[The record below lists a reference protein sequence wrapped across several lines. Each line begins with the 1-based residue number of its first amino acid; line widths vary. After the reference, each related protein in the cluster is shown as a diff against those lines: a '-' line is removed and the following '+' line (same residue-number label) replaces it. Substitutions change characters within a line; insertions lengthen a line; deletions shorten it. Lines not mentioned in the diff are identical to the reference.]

1 MFSVYTDLDKNVKS
15 VIGSELLAQFGI
27 DYFKN
32 ASTLGA
38 LSNTAITY
46 LLENGTIFQLDK
58 GDQLFAYDSPGDNFF
73 VVLKGTIQFYKA
85 GKHQPTHIRDYLF
98 GQEIGSVAMIGLHNR
113 SGEAFAGE
121 DSIALKVSCSLFHSL
136 HENFP
141 TDFGILL
148 LNLSREM
155 ARRLRES
162 DEKLAEHNIT
172 H

>member
-1 MFSVYTDLDKNVKS
+1 MRNLMAN
-15 VIGSELLAQFGI
+15 ELIEEFGM
-27 DYFKN
+27 DYFKS

-46 LLENGTIFQLDK
+46 LLEKGTLFQLNK

-73 VVLKGTIQFYKA
+73 VVLKGTIQFYKP
-85 GKHQPTHIRDYLF
+85 GKHQSTHIRDYLF

-113 SGEAFAGE
+113 SGDAFAGE
-121 DSIALKVSCSLFHSL
+121 DSIALKVSCSLFQSL
-136 HENFP
+136 HETFP

-172 H
+172 Q

>member
-1 MFSVYTDLDKNVKS
+1 MRVLKNKMRNL
-15 VIGSELLAQFGI
+15 IGSELIEELGL

-38 LSNTAITY
+38 LSNNATTY
-46 LLENGTIFQLDK
+46 LLENGIIYQLDK
-58 GDQLFAYDSPGDNFF
+58 GEQLFAFDEPGDNFF

-85 GKHQPTHIRDYLF
+85 GKHHPTHIRDYLF

-113 SGEAFAGE
+113 SGDAFAGE
-121 DSIALKVSCSLFHSL
+121 DSITLKVSCSLFHSL
-136 HENFP
+136 HETFP

-155 ARRLRES
+155 ARRLREA

-172 H
+172 F

>member
-1 MFSVYTDLDKNVKS
+1 MIRLGQDNKVRNVS
-15 VIGSELLAQFGI
+15 SSELIEEFGI

-32 ASTLGA
+32 ASTFGA
-38 LSNTAITY
+38 LSENAITF
-46 LLENGTIFQLDK
+46 LLENGIICQLDT
-58 GDQLFAYDSPGDNFF
+58 GEQLFAYDSPGDNFF
-73 VVLKGTIQFYKA
+73 VVLKGSIQFYKA

-121 DSIALKVSCSLFHSL
+121 ESITLKVSCDLFHSL
-136 HENFP
+136 HEKFP

-172 H
+172 S

>member
-1 MFSVYTDLDKNVKS
+1 MQNLT
-15 VIGSELLAQFGI
+15 GAELIEKFGI
-27 DYFKN
+27 DYFHN

-38 LSNTAITY
+38 LSNNALTY
-46 LLENGTIFQLDK
+46 LLENGIIFQLDK

-85 GKHQPTHIRDYLF
+85 GKHQSTHIRNYQF

-113 SGEAFAGE
+113 VGDAFAGE
-121 DSIALKVSCSLFHSL
+121 DSIALKISCSLFHSL
-136 HENFP
+136 HETFP

-155 ARRLRES
+155 ARRLREC
-162 DEKLAEHNIT
+162 DDKLANHNIT